1 MFDLNILD
9 KLIESEHFHN
19 MYDRLKVDK
28 FGTEKQQL
36 IKYKN
41 RIL

>member
-1 MFDLNILD
+1 MW
-9 KLIESEHFHN
+9 
-19 MYDRLKVDK
+19 DRLKISK